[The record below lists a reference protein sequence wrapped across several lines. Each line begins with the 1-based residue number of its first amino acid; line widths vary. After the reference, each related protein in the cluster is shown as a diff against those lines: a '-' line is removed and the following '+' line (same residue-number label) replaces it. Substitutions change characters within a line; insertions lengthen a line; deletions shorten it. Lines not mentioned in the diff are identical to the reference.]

1 MKFYEGGAPP
11 LSIMT
16 TLFTSES
23 VSAGHPDKVCDAISD
38 AIVDACLRI
47 DPKSRVAVETMV
59 KGKSDKAV
67 IILAGE
73 VSLSGNP
80 PSYEQIARET
90 AVNIGYN
97 SHEIGMD
104 ATNPDLCEV
113 QVHITTQ
120 SPNISQG
127 VDGNSDDD
135 VGAGDQ
141 GMMFGYACTETE
153 AEEEL
158 RGRFFPL
165 PAALAQ
171 RICRRLDMIVQTNEI
186 PWIRPDGKS
195 QVTVEYDNSG
205 NPSHVHTVVVAAQHD
220 SKLKEKFDGSE
231 ELEHQ
236 FVTEEIRK
244 HVVEHAIPSHWL
256 RNGYRLVV
264 NGTGRFADPGG
275 PYSDAGI
282 TGRKIVVDTYGGM
295 GRHGG
300 GAFSGKDPTKVDRS
314 AAYYS
319 RWVAK
324 HVVAAGL
331 ATRCEIQLAYVIGE
345 SQPVSLHVNS
355 FTTGIVGD
363 KEIEEKIRKVF
374 DFRPSAIVRELKL
387 RNPRY
392 SITASGGHFGRP
404 PSEDGDFE
412 WERLDESRLSDL
424 RLNQN

>member
-1 MKFYEGGAPP
+1 
-11 LSIMT
+11 
-16 TLFTSES
+16 
-23 VSAGHPDKVCDAISD
+23 
-38 AIVDACLRI
+38 
-47 DPKSRVAVETMV
+47 MV

-80 PSYEQIARET
+80 PSYEQIARKT

-135 VGAGDQ
+135 IGAGDQ

-153 AEEEL
+153 AEDEL

-186 PWIRPDGKS
+186 SWIRPDGKS
-195 QVTVEYDNSG
+195 QVTVEYDDSG
-205 NPSHVHTVVVAAQHD
+205 NPSHVHTVVVAVQHD
-220 SKLKEKFDGSE
+220 SLLKEQFDGSE
-231 ELEHQ
+231 VLEHQ
-236 FVTEEIRK
+236 FVTDEIRK

-256 RNGYRLVV
+256 RHGYRLVV

-282 TGRKIVVDTYGGM
+282 TGRKIIVDTYGGM

-319 RWVAK
+319 RWAAK

-331 ATRCEIQLAYVIGE
+331 ATRCEIQVAYVIGV

-355 FTTGIVGD
+355 FATGIISD
-363 KEIEEKIRKVF
+363 KEIEEKIRAVF

-412 WERLDESRLSDL
+412 WERLDESRLSGL
-424 RLNQN
+424 RSNQN

>member
-1 MKFYEGGAPP
+1 MKSYEGETFA
-11 LSIMT
+11 STIMA

-38 AIVDACLRI
+38 AIVDSCLSI
-47 DPKSRVAVETMV
+47 DPMSRVAVETMV
-59 KGKSDKAV
+59 KGKEDKAV

-73 VSLSGNP
+73 VSLSGQTP
-80 PSYEQIARET
+80 DYEQIARDT
-90 AVNIGYN
+90 AAKIGYT

-104 ATNPDLCEV
+104 ATSQELCEV

-153 AEEEL
+153 VEAEL
-158 RGRFFPL
+158 SGRYFPL

-171 RICRRLDMIVQTNEI
+171 RICRRLDMIVQNNEI
-186 PWIRPDGKS
+186 AWIRPDGKS
-195 QVTVEYDNSG
+195 QVTVEYDDSG

-220 SKLKEKFDGSE
+220 SKLKDRFDGNE

-236 FVTEEIRK
+236 FVTDEIRK
-244 HVVEHAIPSHWL
+244 HVVEHAIPPHWL

-282 TGRKIVVDTYGGM
+282 TGRKIIVDTYGGM

-319 RWVAK
+319 RWAAK
-324 HVVAAGL
+324 HIVASGL
-331 ATRCEIQLAYVIGE
+331 ATRCEIQVAYVIGV

-355 FTTGIVGD
+355 FGTGLVTD
-363 KEIEEKIRKVF
+363 KELEQKINSVF
-374 DFRPSAIVRELKL
+374 DFRPSAIVRDLKL
-387 RNPRY
+387 NEPRY
-392 SITASGGHFGRP
+392 SQTSAGGHFGRP
-404 PSEDGDFE
+404 SDAEGHFE
-412 WERLDESRLSDL
+412 WERLDENRINALKS
-424 RLNQN
+424 N

>member
-1 MKFYEGGAPP
+1 MKSYEGETSAS
-11 LSIMT
+11 SIMA

-38 AIVDACLRI
+38 AIVDACLSI
-47 DPKSRVAVETMV
+47 DPFSRVAVETMV

-80 PSYEQIARET
+80 PQYEQIARNT
-90 AVNIGYN
+90 AAKIGYT

-104 ATNPDLCEV
+104 ATDPNLCEV

-127 VDGNSDDD
+127 VDGDSDDD

-153 AEEEL
+153 FEDEL
-158 RGRFFPL
+158 SGRYFPL

-195 QVTVEYDNSG
+195 QVTVEYDDSG

-220 SKLKEKFDGSE
+220 SKLKERFDGSE
-231 ELEHQ
+231 ELEHK
-236 FVTEEIRK
+236 FVTDEIRK

-282 TGRKIVVDTYGGM
+282 TGRKIIVDTYGGM

-324 HVVAAGL
+324 HIVASGL
-331 ATRCEIQLAYVIGE
+331 ASRCEIQVAYVIGV

-355 FTTGIVGD
+355 FGTGIISD
-363 KEIEEKIRKVF
+363 KELENKINEVF
-374 DFRPSAIVRELKL
+374 DFRPSAIVRDLKL
-387 RNPRY
+387 REPNY
-392 SITASGGHFGRP
+392 SVTAAGGHFGRP
-404 PSEDGDFE
+404 PSTEGHFS
-412 WERLDESRLSDL
+412 WEIIEESLIKKL
-424 RLNQN
+424 KN

>member
-1 MKFYEGGAPP
+1 MKSYEGETSPS
-11 LSIMT
+11 SIMA

-38 AIVDACLRI
+38 AIVDACLSI
-47 DPKSRVAVETMV
+47 DPFSRVAVETMV

-80 PSYEQIARET
+80 PQYEQIARNT
-90 AVNIGYN
+90 AAKIGYT

-104 ATNPDLCEV
+104 ATDPNLCEV

-127 VDGNSDDD
+127 VDGDSDDD

-153 AEEEL
+153 FEDEL
-158 RGRFFPL
+158 SGRYFPL

-195 QVTVEYDNSG
+195 QVTVEYDDSG
-205 NPSHVHTVVVAAQHD
+205 HPSHVHTVVVAAQHD
-220 SKLKEKFDGSE
+220 SKLKERFDGSE
-231 ELEHQ
+231 ELEHK
-236 FVTEEIRK
+236 FVTDEIRK

-282 TGRKIVVDTYGGM
+282 TGRKIIVDTYGGM

-324 HVVAAGL
+324 HIVASGL
-331 ATRCEIQLAYVIGE
+331 ASRCEIQVAYVIGVPA
-345 SQPVSLHVNS
+345 PVSLRVET
-355 FTTGIVGD
+355 FGTGTIS
-363 KEIEEKIRKVF
+363 EEELTERVSRVF
-374 DFRPSAIVRELKL
+374 DFRPAAISRELNL
-387 RNPRY
+387 RRPLY
-392 SITASGGHFGRP
+392 SVTSAGGHFGRP
-404 PSEDGDFE
+404 PTDEGHFE
-412 WERLDESRLSDL
+412 WEKID
-424 RLNQN
+424 QNRITALQS